1 VNDTDYFEPFD
12 LNVLI
17 VGNPQEVWLSASSRL
32 GAVNAFRADTDA
44 VSIADL
50 TTGADWFGDHIR
62 DGRPGRE
69 KAIEYGGQLRDLLF
83 GIDEI
88 ASLFRR
94 TRGAAAAQRR
104 PIAVRLLAAPEH
116 VAALPWELLL
126 DPDDGV
132 TPLVFAPDAHLVRVA
147 RDRRYPLRVD
157 LIAPPLN
164 VLLVL
169 SNPATTSVDE
179 VPFDHYEE
187 GRALMG
193 ELQPLVDRGV
203 LSVDIEDRPSV
214 ENLRRRMGARERGYH
229 VVHYLGH
236 ARPDALKL
244 EDGDG
249 AIRWESSE
257 KFNDLLRSCPD
268 LRLVF
273 FAGCRTASLPPSAT
287 PAAVGD
293 TSSAARFASSLSIA
307 DRCVRDVS
315 QTVLG
320 MQAVLA
326 FRSEQILTKFFYQ
339 GLCAGSS
346 VARALSMARAAVR
359 EDDVVGGDLLDWAVP
374 QLVTGHIP
382 GPILDPEARTS
393 VVPRKATPRVQLKLE
408 LAEPDRE
415 FFARFAQLRDALSV
429 LGRWTPER
437 VLWVTG
443 DPGSG
448 KSRLLAR
455 ALDELDSSISVLYVS
470 AKRLSRPSGG
480 KVPDTIAELCELVA
494 EVLERS
500 DHRTP
505 KVDASWSPME
515 WWDRLIEELVETPFV
530 LAIDDLDRLDATGPE
545 PLAEAVERLIGRVS
559 KARVVFASRDL
570 PDAILS
576 KHVLALTKIVR
587 VPSLEYKE
595 VEQWIQ
601 RNRPALWAA
610 LNGLPTSDKGAI
622 WSKFGPR
629 LYMWSRLAAEL
640 AGQVVKDL
648 DQAVA
653 VVAAWDKKAATTT
666 TPPPIAASAAGLFV
680 TASPV
685 MTPTSAPVDAGA
697 GPLRVAIAGPFTQGR
712 QQQFAEAI
720 TTLAIEF
727 DVGTRAVVAGGAD
740 ASTASAALLPIE
752 SPFCKTENGIEEGVM
767 PDEIVEWLKVVRDE
781 RADIVAL
788 DYGSEQQTPAEKQL
802 IAEMVNNG
810 ALVLAAGGNTGK
822 AAYPAWYP
830 SVVAIGAIGEND
842 EVAPY
847 SPYISKKS
855 KPDLYDL
862 ETVFGTKMEAVLV
875 SAGPQTKGTSF
886 AMLNTVGAAVL
897 VWSVDRTQTAAQV
910 RDVLVGTAT
919 PFSKRRG
926 KKPIRVNLRAAI
938 ERARLGLLANHLT
951 GRGLD
956 VQAASMASGL
966 EANMTG
972 ELLGKLVS
980 DPSLVKQHVVQEGD
994 RYVANSVS

>member
-1 VNDTDYFEPFD
+1 VNETDYFEPFD
-12 LNVLI
+12 LNVLM
-17 VGNPQEVWLSASSRL
+17 VGKPEEVWLSASSRL
-32 GAVNAFRADTDA
+32 GAVNAFRADTSA
-44 VSIADL
+44 ASIADL

-62 DGRPGRE
+62 DGKPGRE
-69 KAIEYGGQLRDLLF
+69 KAIHYGGQLRDLVF
-83 GIDEI
+83 GVDEI

-104 PIAVRLLAAPEH
+104 PLAIRLLAAPEP

-126 DPDDGV
+126 DPDDAAM
-132 TPLVFAPDAHLVRVA
+132 PLVFAPDAHLVRAA

-169 SNPATTSVDE
+169 SNPATTSPDE

-193 ELQPLVDRGV
+193 ELEPLIERG
-203 LSVDIEDRPSV
+203 LLTVDIEDRPSV

-244 EDGDG
+244 EDANG

-257 KFNDLLRSCPD
+257 RFNALLRTCPD
-268 LRLVF
+268 LRLMF
-273 FAGCRTASLPPSAT
+273 FAGCRTASLPPAPTAT
-287 PAAVGD
+287 TTTGNGNFV
-293 TSSAARFASSLSIA
+293 SSMSIA

-339 GLCAGSS
+339 ALCAGSS
-346 VARALSMARAAVR
+346 VARALSLARAAVR
-359 EDDVVGGDLLDWAVP
+359 DDDVVGGDLLDWAVP

-382 GPILDPEARTS
+382 GPILDPEAQST
-393 VVPRKATPRVQLKLE
+393 VAPRRARPGVRLLLE

-429 LGRWTPER
+429 LGRWSPER

-455 ALDELDSSISVLYVS
+455 ALDELDSAISVLYLP
-470 AKRLSRPSGG
+470 AKRLSTPSTG
-480 KVPDTIAELCELVA
+480 KPPDAIAELCELVA
-494 EVLERS
+494 EVLERN
-500 DHRTP
+500 DHRIP
-505 KVDASWSPME
+505 KVDATWSSLE

-530 LAIDDLDRLDATGPE
+530 LAIDDFDRLDGIE
-545 PLAEAVERLIGRVS
+545 SESLARAVDRLIRRVS

-570 PDAILS
+570 PDKFLS
-576 KHVLALTKIVR
+576 NHVLTLTKIVR
-587 VPSLEYKE
+587 VPPLEYKE

-601 RNRPALWAA
+601 RNRPALWAV
-610 LNGLPTSDKGAI
+610 LNGLPTSEKGRI

-629 LYMWSRLAAEL
+629 LHMWSRLATEL
-640 AGQVVKDL
+640 AGQLVKDV
-648 DQAVA
+648 DGAVDVVCVWDAKPAAPA
-653 VVAAWDKKAATTT
+653 VVQPTTMQAAAPGETTAAQAGVPATT
-666 TPPPIAASAAGLFV
+666 PIVPGGGS
-680 TASPV
+680 
-685 MTPTSAPVDAGA
+685 
-697 GPLRVAIAGPFTQGR
+697 LRVAIAGPFTQGR

-752 SPFCKTENGIEEGVM
+752 SPFCKTEKGIEEGVTA
-767 PDEIVEWLKVVRDE
+767 DEIIEWLKVVRDE

-788 DYGSEQQTPAEKQL
+788 DYGSERQTPAEKQL
-802 IAEMVNNG
+802 ISEMVANG
-810 ALVLAAGGNTGK
+810 ALVLAAGGNSGT
-822 AAYPAWYP
+822 AQYPAWYP
-830 SVVAIGAIGEND
+830 TVVAIGAVGGDD
-842 EVAPY
+842 EVADY
-847 SPYISKKS
+847 SPYIGKKS

-875 SAGPQTKGTSF
+875 SAEPQAKGTSF
-886 AMLNTVGAAVL
+886 AMLNAVGAAVL
-897 VWSVDRTQTAAQV
+897 VWSVDRSQTAAQV

-919 PFSKRRG
+919 PFGKRRG
-926 KKPIRVNLRAAI
+926 KKPVRVNLRAAI

-956 VQAASMASGL
+956 AQAASLASGL
-966 EANMTG
+966 DAGVTG

-980 DPSLVKQHVVQEGD
+980 DPTLLKQRVVQEGD
-994 RYVANSVS
+994 RYVASPAS